1 VIGFADRV
9 LPRRSDMI
17 ESERQQ
23 RSKGSSEP
31 QGIGVDV
38 SLTPKRFSHSIDSIV
53 PKFVRAGR

>member
-1 VIGFADRV
+1 
-9 LPRRSDMI
+9 MI